1 MHYYYP
7 LRSKLKIPKYY
18 TKPVTPILLEINVF
32 ILNLGGLIFFQLME
46 LNFYYHFLQYFL
58 ERRIVYEERR
68 DWRF

>member
-32 ILNLGGLIFFQLME
+32 ILNLEGLIFFPINGVKL
-46 LNFYYHFLQYFL
+46 LLSLFTIFLGKENRL
-58 ERRIVYEERR
+58 
-68 DWRF
+68 